1 MNLEETGKALGRIPS
16 GLFILTVHHNKY
28 SKSPT
33 RNSSL
38 ARIIS
43 INTSV
48 VD

>member
-1 MNLEETGKALGRIPS
+1 MGTSRLVCFNSHFL
-16 GLFILTVHHNKY
+16 ILTVHHNKY

-43 INTSV
+43 INTCV